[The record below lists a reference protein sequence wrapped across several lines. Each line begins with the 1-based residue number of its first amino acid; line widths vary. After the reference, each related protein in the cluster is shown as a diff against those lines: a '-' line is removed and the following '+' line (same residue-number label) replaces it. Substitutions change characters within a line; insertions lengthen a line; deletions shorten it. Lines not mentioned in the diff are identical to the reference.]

1 MIFKIFLTISDT
13 FSSYPCLIVINTISF
28 LFKLC
33 VLIFFISYSRKTR
46 HKRDEH
52 IYLFL
57 VFIGAIVEDLAWII
71 LLTKKVLFP
80 TTIGFSIYFID
91 FIHRISWAFYALEY
105 LALALFLESLTE
117 RNNEFN
123 IRKKVCIIISSA
135 FIIVFCLLTLINILL
150 YEIAYIFSK
159 IERLYVIYA
168 LFFLM
173 PMAIFFTLKKMRKKK
188 IPRLIN
194 QQLHILIQFLIAPR
208 VISDLLQYFPYNF
221 NPGQFTEGYA
231 MNAISTL
238 ILSIALFYC
247 LKKVIRLRFLN
258 FQNHVQEHHRFNF
271 VNGFKDTLEELA
283 KATSMKE
290 LGHITQTFFKEAF
303 HIPGNRVSLHF
314 RNENPIEMS
323 PYQPELSDVEN
334 TSEVFLSNTN
344 PELEKCIHKVK
355 ILIYDEIDFN
365 NFYDPNYADTT
376 IIQFM
381 DEINADIFL
390 PIYKNHSIIGYIVV
404 ERYARFN
411 DFYSDIERDEMLVF
425 ASYLGN
431 IINLLQHR
439 NLDSLIYQEKEL
451 KEELYRKHQEIN
463 QYKESIH
470 SFLKNNKHKEIGIIF
485 YKNRHFV
492 FANQA
497 SKEIIK
503 ININTN
509 LGSPLTKALR
519 TIAQQV
525 EEYKA
530 PQSCITKN
538 SDGERI
544 VISGVPNLEKNHV
557 IITVY
562 YPDFTDILTTQINH
576 LKDPSSWDY
585 LLYLETTKPGQLINQ
600 LIPGSGEQLLQFK
613 INLLQIALS
622 KKALLLEM
630 AHDDLIPTVEL
641 LHHISMRT
649 NLHMLTLQGP
659 SKNADIAIKLFGIN
673 PLLSSN
679 ANDTS
684 KPLLEKLD
692 GNGTLFIENIEFMDL
707 ESQEY
712 LAEFIKYG
720 YYRIFKSNQRMAS
733 SVRIICSTNQNLQ
746 TMVREGLFSQILFN
760 ELKKTLVSMPSL
772 LTLAE
777 TELADLAQGLAA
789 QAIKNDD
796 FRTVLDLNHKDKNK
810 IIQSKPASIHEL
822 KIRVKQLLSQKSKE
836 NHIDQEIHFDPAYE
850 ISDPELVQAARLGK
864 HALRDQRIMNML
876 WEKFQ
881 NQNKIAAFLGV
892 NRSSVNRRCKEYN
905 LL

>member
-1 MIFKIFLTISDT
+1 MVFKIFLTITD
-13 FSSYPCLIVINTISF
+13 FLSSYPCLIVINSISL

-33 VLIFFISYSRKTR
+33 ILIYFIRYVKKTL
-46 HKRDEH
+46 HKRKEH

-57 VFIGAIVEDLAWII
+57 VFIGAIVEDLAWVV
-71 LLTKKVLFP
+71 LLSKKLLFP
-80 TTIGFSIYFID
+80 TSIGLSISVINFVL
-91 FIHRISWAFYALEY
+91 RVSWAFYTIEY

-117 RNNEFN
+117 RNNSFN
-123 IRKKVCIIISSA
+123 IRKKIFISISSV
-135 FIIVFCLLTLINILL
+135 FIVLFCIFAMSNFFPC
-150 YEIAYIFSK
+150 EITYLRSK
-159 IERLYVIYA
+159 IEGLYAVYA
-168 LFFLM
+168 LFILM
-173 PMAIFFTLKKMRKKK
+173 PVTFFFTLRKMRKKK

-194 QQLHILIQFLIAPR
+194 KQLHILIQLLIVPR

-231 MNAISTL
+231 MNAISTS

-247 LKKVIRLRFLN
+247 ARKVIGLRFLN

-271 VNGFKDTLEELA
+271 VDGFKDTLEELA
-283 KATSMKE
+283 KATSIKE
-290 LGHITQTFFKEAF
+290 LGHISQTFFKEAF
-303 HIPGNRVSLHF
+303 HIPGNRVSLHL
-314 RNENPIEMS
+314 RNES
-323 PYQPELSDVEN
+323 PLITSNYRSELSDVESA
-334 TSEVFLSNTN
+334 TEAFLSNTN
-344 PELEKCIHKVK
+344 PELEKCINKVK

-365 NFYDPNYADTT
+365 NFYDPNYPDST
-376 IIQFM
+376 ILKFM
-381 DEINADIFL
+381 DQINADIFL
-390 PIYKNHSIIGYIVV
+390 PIYKNHSIIGYIIV

-411 DFYSDIERDEMLVF
+411 EFYSHIERDEMLVF

-470 SFLKNNKHKEIGIIF
+470 SFLKSNKHKEIGIIF

-492 FANQA
+492 FANHA

-576 LKDPSSWDY
+576 LKDPSAWDY

-600 LIPGSGEQLLQFK
+600 LIPGTGEQLLQFK

-649 NLHMLTLQGP
+649 NLHMLTLQGQ

-673 PLLSSN
+673 PLLSN
-679 ANDTS
+679 AGDTS

-692 GNGTLFIENIEFMDL
+692 GNGTLFIQNIEFMDL

-712 LAEFIKYG
+712 LAEYIKYG
-720 YYRIFKSNQRMAS
+720 YYRIFKSNQRMTS

-746 TMVREGLFSQILFN
+746 TLAQEGLFSQILFN
-760 ELKKTLVSMPSL
+760 ELKKTSVSMPSL
-772 LTLAE
+772 LTLSE
-777 TELADLAQGLAA
+777 TELTDLAQGFAE
-789 QAIKNDD
+789 QAIKTDD
-796 FRTVLDLNHKDKNK
+796 FRMLLDLNQKDKNK

-822 KIRVKQLLSQKSKE
+822 KIRVKQLLAQKSKE

-864 HALRDQRIMNML
+864 HALRDQRIMLML
-876 WEKFQ
+876 WQKFQ

>member
-1 MIFKIFLTISDT
+1 
-13 FSSYPCLIVINTISF
+13 V
-28 LFKLC
+28 
-33 VLIFFISYSRKTR
+33 V
-46 HKRDEH
+46 
-52 IYLFL
+52 
-57 VFIGAIVEDLAWII
+57 IGALCEDFAWII
-71 LLTKKVLFP
+71 LSIKEFLIPHPDPFLHALVLFL
-80 TTIGFSIYFID
+80 TRSAWVFFVI
-91 FIHRISWAFYALEY
+91 EY
-105 LALALFLESLTE
+105 QALALFLENLVDPTALITYRQQFFIFISTIFTFLFIYTAFST
-117 RNNEFN
+117 FN
-123 IRKKVCIIISSA
+123 CIGPSWVQLMMQGWFPFYA
-135 FIIVFCLLTLINILL
+135 VFI
-150 YEIAYIFSK
+150 
-159 IERLYVIYA
+159 
-168 LFFLM
+168 LM
-173 PMAIFFTLKKMRKKK
+173 PLAIYYSLQKLKSKKAPRILKKQFLILVQFLI
-188 IPRLIN
+188 IPRL
-194 QQLHILIQFLIAPR
+194 LTDVIQYYPFKIF
-208 VISDLLQYFPYNF
+208 QGYFASCYSII
-221 NPGQFTEGYA
+221 G
-231 MNAISTL
+231 ISTTL
-238 ILSIALFYC
+238 LTVALYFC
-247 LKKVIRLRFLN
+247 TKKIVGLRFLN
-258 FQNHVQEHHRFNF
+258 FQNHVQEQHRFNF
-271 VNGFKDTLEELA
+271 VDGFKDTLEELA
-283 KATSMKE
+283 KATNIKE

-303 HIPGNRVSLHF
+303 HIPGNRVSLHL
-314 RNENPIEMS
+314 RNENAAEMRN
-323 PYQPELSDVEN
+323 YKNDLSEAES
-334 TSEVFLSNTN
+334 TSELFLNNTN
-344 PELEKCIHKVK
+344 PELDKCINKVK

-365 NFYDPNYADTT
+365 NFYDPNYADTS

-390 PIYKNHSIIGYIVV
+390 PIYKNHAIIGYIIV
-404 ERYARFN
+404 ERFARLN
-411 DFYSDIERDEMLVF
+411 EFYSHIERDEMLVF

-509 LGSPLTKALR
+509 LGSSLTKALR

-530 PQSCITKN
+530 PQTCITKN

-562 YPDFTDILTTQINH
+562 YPDFTDILTTQVNH
-576 LKDPSSWDY
+576 LKDPSTWDY

-630 AHDDLIPTVEL
+630 APDDLLPTVEL

-649 NLHMLTLQGP
+649 NLHILTLQGQ
-659 SKNADIAIKLFGIN
+659 SKNADIAIKIFGIN
-673 PLLSSN
+673 PLFSN
-679 ANDTS
+679 APDIS
-684 KPLLEKLD
+684 KSLLEKLD
-692 GNGTLFIENIEFMDL
+692 GNGTLFIQNVEFMDL

-720 YYRIFKSNQRMAS
+720 YYRIFKSNQRMTS
-733 SVRIICSTNQNLQ
+733 SARIICSTNQNLQ
-746 TMVREGLFSQILFN
+746 TMAQDGLFSQTLLS
-760 ELKKTLVSMPSL
+760 ELKKTSVSMPSL
-772 LTLAE
+772 LTLPE
-777 TELADLAQGLAA
+777 TELTDLAQGLAE
-789 QAIKNDD
+789 QAIKTDD
-796 FRTVLDLNHKDKNK
+796 FRTLLDLNHKDRNK

-822 KIRVKQLLSQKSKE
+822 KVRVKQLLLQKSKE
-836 NHIDQEIHFDPAYE
+836 NHIEQEIQFDPAYE

-864 HALRDQRIMNML
+864 HALRDQRMMIML

>member
-1 MIFKIFLTISDT
+1 MNNIFSFIEFV
-13 FSSYPCLIVINTISF
+13 FGSYPFLIAISSISLVIKIYILRILVAQGLRSSLLKRSRMY
-28 LFKLC
+28 LFF
-33 VLIFFISYSRKTR
+33 VLIGA
-46 HKRDEH
+46 
-52 IYLFL
+52 LF
-57 VFIGAIVEDLAWII
+57 ADLAWIALSIREYIIPHPDII
-71 LLTKKVLFP
+71 LHSLLLF
-80 TTIGFSIYFID
+80 FI
-91 FIHRISWAFYALEY
+91 RISWVFFAIEY
-105 LALALFLESLTE
+105 QVLALFIENLVDPKSKIK
-117 RNNEFN
+117 
-123 IRKKVCIIISSA
+123 IRQIILISITTIFVLIFAYSA
-135 FIIVFCLLTLINILL
+135 FGTFLSLEPTWLQLTMQGWFPFYGIFILML
-150 YEIAYIFSK
+150 ST
-159 IERLYVIYA
+159 
-168 LFFLM
+168 
-173 PMAIFFTLKKMRKKK
+173 IFFSLKKLKKK
-188 IPRLIN
+188 YVPRILKK
-194 QQLHILIQFLIAPR
+194 QFLTLIQFLIIPR
-208 VISDLLQYFPYNF
+208 LISDIIQYYPFRFFQGHFSNCYSII
-221 NPGQFTEGYA
+221 G
-231 MNAISTL
+231 ISTAL
-238 ILSIALFYC
+238 LTIALYFC
-247 LKKVIRLRFLN
+247 TKKIIGLRFLN

-283 KATSMKE
+283 RATNIKE
-290 LGHITQTFFKEAF
+290 LGHISQSFFKEAF
-303 HIPGNRVSLHF
+303 QIPGSRVTLYL
-314 RNENPIEMS
+314 RNTNIEETGN
-323 PYQPELSDVEN
+323 YRAELSEIETVAEA
-334 TSEVFLSNTN
+334 FLSNTD
-344 PELEKCIHKVK
+344 PELEKCINKVK

-390 PIYKNHSIIGYIVV
+390 PIYKNHSIIGYIVI
-404 ERYARFN
+404 ERFARFN
-411 DFYSDIERDEMLVF
+411 EFYSHIERDEMLVF

-431 IINLLQHR
+431 IINLLQNR
-439 NLDSLIYQEKEL
+439 NLESLIYQEKEL

-470 SFLKNNKHKEIGIIF
+470 SFLKNNKQKEIGIIF

-562 YPDFTDILTTQINH
+562 YPDFTDILTTQVNH
-576 LKDPSSWDY
+576 LKDPSAWDY
-585 LLYLETTKPGQLINQ
+585 LLYLETTRPGQLINQ

-613 INLLQIALS
+613 ISLLQIALS

-630 AHDDLIPTVEL
+630 ASDDLMPTVEL

-649 NLHMLTLQGP
+649 HLHVFTLQGP
-659 SKNADIAIKLFGIN
+659 SKNAEIAIKLFGIN
-673 PLLSSN
+673 PLFGAST
-679 ANDTS
+679 DTN

-692 GNGTLFIENIEFMDL
+692 GNGTLFIQNIEFMDL

-720 YYRIFKSNQRMAS
+720 YYRIFKSNQRMTS

-746 TMVREGLFSQILFN
+746 ALAQEGLFSQTLLN
-760 ELKKTLVSMPSL
+760 ELKKTCVSMPSL
-772 LTLAE
+772 LTLPE
-777 TELADLAQGLAA
+777 TELTDLAQGLAE
-789 QAIKNDD
+789 QAIKTED
-796 FRTVLDLNHKDKNK
+796 FRTLLDLNHKDKNK
-810 IIQSKPASIHEL
+810 IIQSKPASVHEL
-822 KIRVKQLLSQKSKE
+822 KMRVKQLLLQKSKE
-836 NHIDQEIHFDPAYE
+836 NHIDQEVHFDPAYE

-864 HALRDQRIMNML
+864 HALRDQRMMIML

-905 LL
+905 LI